1 VGACVSGTIY
11 GMCGSDSAELVVT
24 N

>member
-1 VGACVSGTIY
+1 VGACVSGSIY
-11 GMCGSDSAELVVT
+11 GMCGSANAELVVT